1 MTTNDIIGGNSGS
14 PVINRNAEI
23 VGLVFDGNI
32 PSLGGDY
39 GFDLRNNRTVS
50 VDSRALTE
58 ALGVVYGAD
67 RLVQELQPPAP
78 RTSGP
83 R

>member
-1 MTTNDIIGGNSGS
+1 
-14 PVINRNAEI
+14 VVNRNAEI
-23 VGLVFDGNI
+23 VGLVFDGNL

-39 GFDLRNNRTVS
+39 GFDIRNNRTVA

-58 ALGVVYGAD
+58 ALKVVYGAD

-78 RTSGP
+78 RTTGP